1 MAFFVGEENIPK
13 ISLNTPVHFNEIKR
27 YSNSLFLSAIGVFM
41 QLLLTKARILR
52 RRSFHLC
59 GLEDFAHLRFVGVQG
74 RYDVFLFGNKDL
86 Q

>member
-1 MAFFVGEENIPK
+1 
-13 ISLNTPVHFNEIKR
+13 
-27 YSNSLFLSAIGVFM
+27 M

-59 GLEDFAHLRFVGVQG
+59 GLEDFAHLFVGVQG